1 MAESYE
7 GWRERVYDAVMEFND
22 MGKADR
28 SRYRDDFLADYDFDA
43 DEQSLFWEI
52 YNDSQA

>member
-7 GWRERVYDAVMEFND
+7 GWRERVFDAVQEFND

-28 SRYRDDFLADYDFDA
+28 SRYRDDFLADYDFDT